1 MSRLRSEHL
10 PVRYCKRPSQI
21 FLGAAPL
28 GDRVSVARYRFV
40 SVSLS
45 QAQCCGGYI
54 DYSGVLA
61 VLKFP
66 LLQSS
71 SFIISASTSCNSTSC
86 TTPLIIYTLFQI
98 ARNPIYSCFA
108 GNLAQGLRFSRHR
121 RVADQIW
128 GVGSWSLR
136 WLYGD
141 VLGAGARKLPAVFVI
156 PRVER

>member
-66 LLQSS
+66 LLQSFLIYNFCFHLLQLQILHHALNYIY
-71 SFIISASTSCNSTSC
+71 SFPNSTESDIFVFRGQ
-86 TTPLIIYTLFQI
+86 P
-98 ARNPIYSCFA
+98 
-108 GNLAQGLRFSRHR
+108 
-121 RVADQIW
+121 
-128 GVGSWSLR
+128 
-136 WLYGD
+136 
-141 VLGAGARKLPAVFVI
+141 GAGSEVLASQKSSRPDLGSGKLELEMAVW
-156 PRVER
+156 